1 MTRVQLAA
9 GTIEGAAHGPV
20 TAWLGVPYAAAPVGP
35 LRFQEP
41 APVEPWSGVR
51 PATTRGPAAIQ
62 PRGIGEPTSE
72 DCLCLN
78 IWSPTGATGPTGGQ
92 TLRPVLFWIH
102 GGGFTTG
109 SGAQYGGAGLAL
121 LGDIVVV
128 TINYRLGVLGFVD
141 LGAVCSD
148 PVPSNLGLRDQ
159 LAALRWVRDNIAAF
173 GGDPARV
180 TVAGESA
187 GSMAVSLLMVAPG
200 ARGLFR
206 AAIMESGSFSLV
218 HGPELR
224 VMIAERYANTL
235 ELTGAGLEQWQAVPA
250 QRLLDVQIAVDRELK
265 GSVPSAPWFD
275 GDLVPG
281 SLAQARAVPTDDIP
295 LLAGHNRDEITMFQY
310 LPLDIIPIRRHQL
323 TARLE
328 AELGADGA
336 ARILAAYPDTHRG
349 NRALATDFT
358 FALPTRHFAER
369 HAAAGR
375 PTFCYRFDAA
385 IPVMGATHAAELPY
399 LWSWT
404 GLPAVLLRG
413 FDSHAKRD
421 LARRMQ
427 QHWVSF
433 VRDGRPGPGWDP
445 FTLPERP
452 TMIFHPRGDRM
463 ELDPDSARRAVW
475 QGEDVAPGT

>member
-1 MTRVQLAA
+1 MTRVQLAS
-9 GTIEGAAHGPV
+9 GTLEGAVHGAG

-35 LRFQEP
+35 RRFLAPEP
-41 APVEPWSGVR
+41 VQPWAGVR
-51 PATTRGPAAIQ
+51 PATTSGPAAIQ
-62 PRGIGEPTSE
+62 PRGIGEPTAE
-72 DCLCLN
+72 DCLTLN
-78 IWSPTGATGPTGGQ
+78 IWAPTAPTGAAGDRE
-92 TLRPVLFWIH
+92 LRPVMVWIH

-109 SGAQYGGAGLAL
+109 SGAQYGGAGLAA

-141 LGAVCSD
+141 VGSVCSD
-148 PVPSNLGLRDQ
+148 PIPGNLGLRDQ
-159 LAALRWVRDNIAAF
+159 VAALRWVRDNIAAF
-173 GGDPARV
+173 GGDPERV

-187 GSMAVSLLMVAPG
+187 GSMAVSLLMVAPS

-206 AAIMESGSFSLV
+206 SAIMESGSYSLV
-218 HGPELR
+218 HGPDLR
-224 VMIAERYANTL
+224 ALIADRYATAL
-235 ELTGAGLEQWQAVPA
+235 GLTGASLEQWQAVPA
-250 QRLLDVQIAVDRELK
+250 ERLLEVQIGVDRAMK

-275 GDLVPG
+275 GDLVPD
-281 SLAQARAVPTDDIP
+281 SLAQARAVPADDIA

-310 LPLDIIPIRRHQL
+310 LPMDIIPIRRHQL
-323 TARLE
+323 AARLE
-328 AELGADGA
+328 DELGPDGA
-336 ARILAAYPDTHRG
+336 ARVLAAYPDTHHG

-358 FALPTRHFAER
+358 FAMPTRHFAER

-399 LWSWT
+399 LWDWS
-404 GLPAVLLRG
+404 GLPAILLRG
-413 FDSHAKRD
+413 FGSAAKRS
-421 LARRMQ
+421 LGRRMQ
-427 QHWVSF
+427 QHWATF
-433 VRDGRPGPGWDP
+433 VRDGRPGPSWDP

-463 ELDPDSARRAVW
+463 ESDPDSARRSVW